1 MGVGAS
7 FSLLKRHLAA
17 IIVAGRL
24 PSKLGSTPTYSISRK
39 LLLGYDTSDNFR
51 IRYIKIKGFALTRDH
66 QPKEVSA

>member
-17 IIVAGRL
+17 
-24 PSKLGSTPTYSISRK
+24 PTYSISRK

-66 QPKEVSA
+66 QPKEASA